1 MVHPTETQIGQ
12 NIDLNLGLG
21 MGGSSSACVM
31 QEQPV
36 IEASEFDH
44 MFRTQD
50 LTFEDILNN
59 PLNPEFQYA
68 GNVSKEKTA
77 SEIEI
82 GKRPIRQ
89 VHNLPACLKSPFM
102 VKYKDLF
109 KDVNAMNAT
118 ISDYAFND
126 GPNNEVMYFDGET
139 SINRSQMKTLGTD
152 EEIDN
157 SIIDAWATILNYKCR
172 NNSIYFSTIPYVIV
186 CTDHIVKKEGDMKK
200 EFQNSFPDFKLK

>member
-21 MGGSSSACVM
+21 MGGSSSVGVE

-44 MFRTQD
+44 MFKTQD
-50 LTFEDILNN
+50 PTFEDILNN

-68 GNVSKEKTA
+68 GNVSKDKTA

-126 GPNNEVMYFDGET
+126 GP
-139 SINRSQMKTLGTD
+139 
-152 EEIDN
+152 
-157 SIIDAWATILNYKCR
+157 
-172 NNSIYFSTIPYVIV
+172 
-186 CTDHIVKKEGDMKK
+186 KE
-200 EFQNSFPDFKLK
+200 